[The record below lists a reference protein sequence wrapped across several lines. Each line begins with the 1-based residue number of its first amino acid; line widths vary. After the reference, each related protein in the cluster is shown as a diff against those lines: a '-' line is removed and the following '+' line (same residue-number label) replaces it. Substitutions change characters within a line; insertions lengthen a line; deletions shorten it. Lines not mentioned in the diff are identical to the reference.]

1 VGVDLQ
7 LIMEGTVDMLKSLA
21 LVLLVHSVVV
31 IVVSEDGVVVMVV
44 IEYVTVVPVDRDSGQ
59 RVVLVKEAELDW
71 VYAESSDSLGRA

>member
-1 VGVDLQ
+1 MGVDLQ

>member
-7 LIMEGTVDMLKSLA
+7 LIMEGTVDVLKLLA
-21 LVLLVHSVVV
+21 LVLLVRSVVM

-44 IEYVTVVPVDRDSGQ
+44 IEYVTVVPVDRDSGE

-71 VYAESSDSLGRA
+71 VYTESSDSLGRA